1 MASESVT
8 RTPTPV
14 RASGADAVRSWL
26 SKYGLIILL
35 AALPIYYGI
44 KDLSDDGNLVRLGDN
59 LVDGLSNGAI
69 YALIALGYTL
79 VYGIIELINF
89 AHGDVFMIGTL
100 VAFGLWGTIGLTL
113 ATGTLGIVFGL
124 LAALVVAMAVC
135 GVLNVMIERVAY
147 RPLRGAPKLAPL
159 ITAVGMSFILQ
170 NVGILWIGASQRA
183 VPDLIHAQQQ
193 LFSPLGLSI
202 SRGDV
207 LAVVATIPLVMLLT
221 TFVSTTRLGKAMRAT
236 AQDPDAARLMG
247 INVDTTIALTFL
259 LGGMLAGAAGLIF
272 LVYQTTV
279 WYFSG
284 FIAGLIAFTAAV
296 MGGIGNLQGAVLG
309 GFIIGII
316 QQLAENRIGAEW
328 TEAVVFAYLII
339 IMVFR
344 PQGLL
349 GEQTRE
355 AG

>member
-14 RASGADAVRSWL
+14 RASGADAVRSWF

-135 GVLNVMIERVAY
+135 GALNVMIERVAY